1 MAGSPSKVP
10 DVAATQ
16 NDNEEQQAEK
26 ESANQ
31 TDAEK
36 GREEMGGVI
45 VYDSYAKLT
54 GCTKIVDYFAS
65 QERRKVDTRVLF
77 SQQEAKTLQK
87 TLFFEKA
94 RERDFQCDYDRHLWR
109 NLPRF

>member
-1 MAGSPSKVP
+1 M
-10 DVAATQ
+10 
-16 NDNEEQQAEK
+16 EK

-31 TDAEK
+31 ADEERA
-36 GREEMGGVI
+36 REEMGGVI
-45 VYDSYAKLT
+45 VYDSYAKLS
-54 GCTKIVDYFAS
+54 GCTKIVEYWATQD
-65 QERRKVDTRVLF
+65 RRKVDTRVLF

-87 TLFFEKA
+87 TLFFEKP

>member
-1 MAGSPSKVP
+1 
-10 DVAATQ
+10 
-16 NDNEEQQAEK
+16 
-26 ESANQ
+26 
-31 TDAEK
+31 
-36 GREEMGGVI
+36 MGGVI

-54 GCTKIVDYFAS
+54 GCTKIVEYFAA